1 MMWGEGWVEK
11 QTYGRVRIELGIWMN
26 RRMEKNQHSLLMQII
41 GWGAT
46 RRQ

>member
-11 QTYGRVRIELGIWMN
+11 QIYGRVRIEFGIRMN
-26 RRMEKNQHSLLMQII
+26 RRMEKNQRSLLMQII

-46 RRQ
+46 RLQ